1 MNKSVNT
8 SDFVPDEIETVAKC
22 PRCGATTRLN
32 HGTCIN
38 CFLREGLETKGEPSR
53 ETFESTLVEANV
65 TDTQWRL
72 GHYEILEEIGRG
84 GMGVIYRARQQHSR
98 RIVAVKRILAHDVN
112 SHETLVRF
120 RREAEAVASLDHPN
134 ILPIHEVSESEEGLP
149 FFSMKYA
156 TGGSLRTA
164 APALRDKPRKSV
176 QLMTKV
182 ARAIAYA
189 HSKGVLHRDLQPG
202 NILLDEN
209 DEPMVSDFG
218 LAKWLDQTS
227 DLTRTLETLG
237 TPGYIAP
244 EQTECR
250 AAADLTSA
258 ADIYSLGAILFYLL
272 TGRPPFIGPNVLSV
286 IHQAAA
292 APSPRLRSLVPSLNR
307 DLETIV
313 GRCLESHPGAR
324 YQSAGALA
332 DDLERWLQHEPIR
345 ARRSG
350 IFTRGRKWVR
360 RNPTSTVLVALL
372 VALGTVIG
380 VMLWEKESARPSPPI
395 ATSDKSIAVLP
406 FENLSEDKANA
417 YLAVGI
423 QDEILTR
430 LAKIGALKVIAR
442 TSTQSYESKPG
453 NLGEIAKQLGV
464 ANILEG
470 SIQKSADRVHINL
483 QLIRAATGEHLW
495 AETYDRKSD
504 NIFDLQGEVA
514 AAVAEALQAKL
525 TGAEQA
531 ALRQTPTNNAD
542 AYDAYLRGIVYS
554 ERPGWDVQ
562 NVWEAIRSFRKAVT
576 LDPAFA
582 LAWARLALI
591 AGLGCL
597 NQYAEEGGD
606 FHRTCEEVKRAAD
619 KAMSLQPD
627 LAESN
632 LAQGAWYK
640 YGERNYDAAIP
651 WVEKAHQLSPNS
663 SLALQGLAA
672 IYRSK
677 GDCKRSL
684 EYYGRALELDP
695 RNTHLREVQGRMLA
709 TVRHYP
715 EALKNYDKILDMLP
729 SDPSGDFALACK
741 AHINQCQGDLQ
752 VAAALLRSHQPVQ
765 RSGEGV
771 FDVQIIQWLYER
783 RYSDGIAALT
793 QALQRPDLAAGG
805 NFWVP
810 SQIEGNLAWFLEL
823 SGDSKAARSRW
834 ENVRSKGE
842 ELRKQG
848 HFSVHLRWLAT
859 ANLALGDKDKAF
871 AIAREM
877 AASES
882 IDAMVTVNI
891 ERMICEFTLQ
901 SGDKESALAQLAHL
915 VALPYGSYSMPFGVS
930 LVGVSYGDL
939 KFNPLWDSLR
949 GDPRFEKL
957 VEEVKRPVAL
967 ESPPPMPGGIAVLPF
982 ENLSAD
988 PDNAF
993 FTDGV
998 QDEILNNLAKIADL
1012 KVISRTS
1019 VMQYK
1024 SGAKR
1029 NLRQIADEL
1038 GVAHVVEGSVQRDA
1052 NRVRVS
1058 AQLIDAK
1065 TDTHLWADN
1074 YDRPLGDVFAIQSEI
1089 AKAIAAQ
1096 LQAKLSPAE
1105 KAAIEQPPTTNLVAY
1120 DRYVRARKL
1129 RAVPTARVPG
1139 DMPEIIRL
1147 LDQAVAHDP
1156 TFLRAY
1162 CALASAHAYVYHL
1175 GIDHTPARVA
1185 LAKAALD
1192 TALRLGANHGETH
1205 LAAAWVAYHCYRDY
1219 ETALKEG
1226 ALARRGLPNDASV
1239 FSLPAYIARR
1249 QGHWEECARNLE
1261 RAAELDPHNVWLL
1274 NDVAQTYQGDRRFSE
1289 AKVAWDR
1296 VLGVAPDDPT
1306 MRVARTLLDLESRAD
1321 TQPAHEAIQHIVTE
1335 DPSAVDAIAEQCL
1348 YVALC
1353 RRDATEMASALASLP
1368 PEGIIPWNV
1377 RMPRSFFEGLVARV
1391 RNDATGAETAF
1402 TAARVEME
1410 KIVREQP
1417 DYAQAFCVLG
1427 MIDAALGH
1435 KKDAIREGRR
1445 AVELL
1450 PVTKDALAGAAVL
1463 TNLAITYA
1471 WAGEKDLAIKQLD
1484 ELVQIPSPACYG
1496 QLKLH
1501 PFWDPLRGDPRFEK
1515 LVEESKKP
1523 VALNH
1528 EL

>member
-1 MNKSVNT
+1 MNKATQPSG
-8 SDFVPDEIETVAKC
+8 SAPDGIEDVAKC
-22 PRCGATTRLN
+22 PHCGATTRLDQT
-32 HGTCIN
+32 TCIN
-38 CFLREGLETKGEPSR
+38 CFLREGLEAKGEASR
-53 ETFESTLVEANV
+53 QTFESILVEANV
-65 TDTQWRL
+65 ADHEWRL

-98 RIVAVKRILAHDVN
+98 RIVAVKRVLAHQVN
-112 SHETLVRF
+112 SHETLLRF

-149 FFSMKYA
+149 YFSMKYA
-156 TGGSLRTA
+156 TGGSLRAA
-164 APALRDKPRKSV
+164 APTLRSKPRECV
-176 QLMTKV
+176 RLMAKV
-182 ARAIAYA
+182 ARAIDYA
-189 HSKGVLHRDLQPG
+189 HGKGVLHRDLQPG

-209 DEPMVSDFG
+209 GEPLVSDFG

-227 DLTRTLETLG
+227 DITRTLETLG

-244 EQTECR
+244 EQTECP
-250 AAADLTSA
+250 ADKLTSA
-258 ADIYSLGAILFYLL
+258 ADVYSLGAILFYLL
-272 TGRPPFIGPNVLSV
+272 TGRPPFVGPNVLHV

-292 APSPRLRSLVPSLNR
+292 TPAPRLRLLVPSADR

-313 GRCLESHPGAR
+313 GRCLESDPKAR
-324 YQSAGALA
+324 YQSAGALGE
-332 DDLERWLQHEPIR
+332 DLEHWLRHEPIQ

-360 RNPTSTVLVALL
+360 RNPTSTVLMALL
-372 VALGTVIG
+372 IALGAVIA
-380 VMLWEKESARPSPPI
+380 VMFWEKELPRPLASVP
-395 ATSDKSIAVLP
+395 AGGVAVLP
-406 FENLSEDKANA
+406 FENLSADPENA
-417 YLAVGI
+417 SFTDGM
-423 QDEILTR
+423 QDEILNDLTKV
-430 LAKIGALKVIAR
+430 ADLKVISRPSVMQYKAGVKR
-442 TSTQSYESKPG
+442 DLRQ
-453 NLGEIAKQLGV
+453 IANELGV
-464 ANILEG
+464 THVVEGGVQRSAN
-470 SIQKSADRVHINL
+470 RVRVTA
-483 QLIRAATGEHLW
+483 QLIDANTGKHLW
-495 AETYDRKSD
+495 GERYDRPLDDVFAIQSD
-504 NIFDLQGEVA
+504 VA
-514 AAVAEALQAKL
+514 KAIAAQLQAKL
-525 TGAEQA
+525 SPKEKA
-531 ALRQTPTNNAD
+531 AVEERPTSDLA
-542 AYDAYLRGIVYS
+542 AYDLYLKARELMYNARFNPARREKGL
-554 ERPGWDVQ
+554 
-562 NVWEAIRSFRKAVT
+562 FKAVEL
-576 LDPAFA
+576 LDQAVARDPTFLLAHCELAFA
-582 LAWARLALI
+582 NDQIYFSNYDHTETRLALAESSI
-591 AGLGCL
+591 DAAVRLHPDAGETHLAQANHFFWGYL
-597 NQYAEEGGD
+597 NYPRAREELAKAQRELPNNAEVFRTFGQMNRWEG
-606 FHRTCEEVKRAAD
+606 HWEEARQNLERAA
-619 KAMSLQPD
+619 
-627 LAESN
+627 
-632 LAQGAWYK
+632 
-640 YGERNYDAAIP
+640 
-651 WVEKAHQLSPNS
+651 
-663 SLALQGLAA
+663 
-672 IYRSK
+672 
-677 GDCKRSL
+677 
-684 EYYGRALELDP
+684 ELDP
-695 RNTHLREVQGRMLA
+695 RNTRTITDLGWVYIALRKYE
-709 TVRHYP
+709 
-715 EALKNYDKILDMLP
+715 EAD
-729 SDPSGDFALACK
+729 ALAIRLQ
-741 AHINQCQGDLQ
+741 ALEPRSPTLRTSRAWIGLEARADVASVRAVLNAIEAEGPQSAAEVSDLSFRL
-752 VAAALLRSHQPVQ
+752 A
-765 RSGEGV
+765 
-771 FDVQIIQWLYER
+771 LYER
-783 RYSDGIAALT
+783 DPIAAARALANMPREGKIDMNYAPFPHTWYEGLLAKVRRDAETAHSALT
-793 QALQRPDLAAGG
+793 
-805 NFWVP
+805 
-810 SQIEGNLAWFLEL
+810 
-823 SGDSKAARSRW
+823 AARA
-834 ENVRSKGE
+834 ETEK
-842 ELRKQG
+842 L
-848 HFSVHLRWLAT
+848 VHAQPGNAVPLGVLALIN
-859 ANLALGDKDKAF
+859 AELGDKEKA
-871 AIAREM
+871 I
-877 AASES
+877 SEGRT
-882 IDAMVTVNI
+882 ACNM
-891 ERMICEFTLQ
+891 
-901 SGDKESALAQLAHL
+901 
-915 VALPYGSYSMPFGVS
+915 LPYTKNALDGVWLMMNLARIYALTGEKDLALEQLEVLS
-930 LVGVSYGDL
+930 KLASSWRGMSYGEL
-939 KFNPLWDSLR
+939 RLNPDWDSVR

-957 VEEVKRPVAL
+957 VEEVKKPLAS
-967 ESPPPMPGGIAVLPF
+967 ESPTPVPAGIAVLPF

-988 PDNAF
+988 PENAF
-993 FTDGV
+993 FADGV

-1024 SGAKR
+1024 SAAKR

-1089 AKAIAAQ
+1089 AKAIAGQ

-1120 DRYVRARKL
+1120 DRYVRAQKL

-1219 ETALKEG
+1219 ETALKEA

-1306 MRVARTLLDLESRAD
+1306 MRVASTLLDLESRAD

-1391 RNDATGAETAF
+1391 RNDAAGAETAF

-1417 DYAQAFCVLG
+1417 DYARALCVLG
-1427 MIDAALGH
+1427 MIDAALGR
-1435 KKDAIREGRR
+1435 KEDALREGRR

-1463 TNLAITYA
+1463 SNLAITYA
-1471 WAGEKDLAIKQLD
+1471 WVGEKELAIKQLD
-1484 ELVQIPSPACYG
+1484 ELVRIPSPACYG

-1523 VALNH
+1523 VALNA
-1528 EL
+1528 L